1 MASRRSSRSAVSTRA
16 IRWVVSMSTQTPS
29 MNPAVGLAARIGS
42 VIERYSTVPTALAA
56 SIGVNTK

>member
-1 MASRRSSRSAVSTRA
+1 L
-16 IRWVVSMSTQTPS
+16 VVSMSTQTPS

-42 VIERYSTVPTALAA
+42 VIERYSTVPTAEAA